1 MKSKIINLII
11 IIAGV
16 FVIVNL
22 TRSINELLHAG
33 DRIKEIEYQVNQ
45 LKQRNNQLKKQLAEV
60 QSPQY
65 LEKIARDKLGLA
77 KEGETVVILPQNS
90 SIESRQTSS
99 AEVEKN
105 LPNWQKWR
113 RLFF

>member
-22 TRSINELLHAG
+22 TRSINDLLHAD

-45 LKQRNNQLKKQLAEV
+45 LKQKNNELKKQLAEV

-90 SIESRQTSS
+90 LAGPEQVNSV
-99 AEVEKN
+99 EVEKN
-105 LPNWQKWR
+105 LPDWQKWR
-113 RLFF
+113 NLFF